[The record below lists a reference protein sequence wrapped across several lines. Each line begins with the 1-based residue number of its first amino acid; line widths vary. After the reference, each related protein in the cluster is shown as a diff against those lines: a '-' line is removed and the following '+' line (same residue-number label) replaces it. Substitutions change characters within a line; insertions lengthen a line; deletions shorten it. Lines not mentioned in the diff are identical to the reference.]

1 MKKSLKKYQK
11 EDKVKP
17 KLKSSVVKVPSNFER
32 LSSDNLLSY
41 SNVKNPQTY
50 KDEFFE
56 VLDPTGISNYPDLIQ
71 AFEEKRYS
79 DLPLEVLGSLPLV
92 GKFGKGVK
100 MLKSSRGVPYGYF
113 LPQVDNI
120 NEILQE
126 YPDGGTYKEMFPNIP
141 GVYIS
146 DKRKIRATTGKP
158 IKPTRDLVSGYYR
171 EDVIDS
177 LARTAIEN
185 GINPYRAIA
194 QGLAESN
201 LGYTDDNIGHSLY
214 GKGNSPYLNM
224 MEAIKEGDK
233 LAAKLGKTKEE
244 DVIQG
249 YNRYGKLTPNTEKSY
264 HGYKSKSF
272 YGVPIPKEGLDM
284 NVNPLYGKHVLDL
297 QKNVI
302 EKSPEVTQIVQKYQR
317 PNVKGSEIEELVNAR
332 WKTIPSK
339 FPKGGTFLT
348 AGGEYHRIYKNAEG
362 DIIVNHPKEDK
373 GKWDTINLTDK
384 ADAKTIAE
392 GVAAT
397 KKWHKENPTYL
408 QGGTI
413 NMKRSLKKYK
423 KGSQLPQHGTGAT
436 VGGAVGAGAGM
447 ALNLLVPGLGTVA
460 APLTGALGT
469 MIGETFDSKPD
480 YEVMQRNQEAAERI
494 KYGPKQENPYVD
506 NTQRNFNFPYG
517 GIIDQHMMN
526 PNAELEL
533 EETFQTPD
541 GTVGRVDGPSHD
553 NGGIEVN
560 LPEGTRIF
568 SDRLKHNGKTFAQLT
583 KPITTKIATLEKKLK
598 DNPQDLATANSVY
611 LLNQQLDH
619 YFDVQETNKSNEEMK
634 RTLKMAKG
642 GLIKR
647 ADGSYSK
654 RGLWDN
660 IRANKGSGKKPTK
673 EMLEQEKKIKAQEK
687 QMGGYIYAEGGINNP
702 GFRALPEEVQQKI
715 IANMAMGGYMYP
727 IGGSLMNDPMFAEGG
742 KLPKEVLMPR
752 LQAHMSPAEVD
763 EYLEEYGSGGYTVR
777 KTNERKGK
785 THVVI
790 GPDGTKKYFGDPKMG
805 EKGKSKYG
813 KEAFYARHAKNLKNN
828 PYFRAYARATWE
840 EGGVLTDL
848 NTTYI
853 PTEGEDYMEYAK
865 GGIHIKPENKG
876 KFTAWA
882 KSHGMGVQEA
892 ASHVMANKEDYS
904 PTIVKRANFAK
915 NAAGWKHYH
924 GGLIHYVNGG
934 PALGKIN
941 PRTGQPYS
949 RDEVSSYYNYSNML
963 PDPFG
968 MQYGGLDNQGKQ
980 LFGNYEDVS
989 QKNPLSSF
997 PLKEVNI
1004 DDVDLSGLGET
1015 TMPSTR
1021 NFSNVDDAT
1030 LFGEKTFGTKPT
1042 LSGINTKDNPP
1053 GGPKTTEGFFSK
1065 NIGTIGQISAGLGSA
1080 ALRAYNLS
1088 KVKAPGKMRSL
1099 DFSRSM
1105 YNPNLVD
1112 YSANINEANRTA
1124 LSAMD
1129 QAQRGFGS
1137 SAAAQAFK
1145 NKARLNQLE
1154 QTGKIYQAQENANTQ
1169 LLNEARTRNADLRMR
1184 EMVANQDIDRQNLE
1198 NQYNYDAW
1206 KAQQQN
1212 AIVQDLMGTAGDV
1225 FGGVQQFKNQTE
1237 MANILAKAREGSV
1250 NIDTLPEYL
1259 QQSYFNTLSASDKA
1273 AFNQRRV
1280 NRGLSPFAYG
1290 GMIKEFKN
1298 GGMYRSLRKM
1308 PTGGTI
1314 GNQYRQSLQQVINQP
1329 TIDKASLM
1337 DAEYAAAL
1345 EAGKNKY
1352 TSSVTKLDYKVLP
1365 KNEKRLYAA
1374 NMWKEIHGTAPTKKQ
1389 EEATIKAIEGKTTKS
1404 TKANEVK
1411 NALTSADYT
1420 SAINKVWTPANL
1432 TPKEQAYY
1440 QMQENLRRN
1449 QEITPLLD
1457 NQGNI
1462 RSEAIESQG
1471 SIIEDFITPE
1481 GIAKIAGY
1489 GLAGAGMGWMKKNL
1503 GKAGIDVAEE
1513 IAKGKLRKPTIYQ
1526 ELGEEG
1532 YKEAIEKADKNY
1544 YLRQGKANQA
1554 RKQNW
1559 EKNVKSEFLEESTS
1573 PEFQKKLTKRL
1584 SKQEDEMLQYE
1595 MQNYKLNKMEIP
1607 GFKDLKLK
1615 EMEKDLIKAKNAGNA
1630 QEWLKIKKEIEKYIK
1645 TIRKK

>member
-1 MKKSLKKYQK
+1 
-11 EDKVKP
+11 
-17 KLKSSVVKVPSNFER
+17 
-32 LSSDNLLSY
+32 
-41 SNVKNPQTY
+41 
-50 KDEFFE
+50 
-56 VLDPTGISNYPDLIQ
+56 
-71 AFEEKRYS
+71 
-79 DLPLEVLGSLPLV
+79 
-92 GKFGKGVK
+92 
-100 MLKSSRGVPYGYF
+100 
-113 LPQVDNI
+113 
-120 NEILQE
+120 
-126 YPDGGTYKEMFPNIP
+126 MFPNIP

-214 GKGNSPYLNM
+214 GKGNSPYLDM

-332 WKTIPSK
+332 WKTVPSK
-339 FPKGGTFLT
+339 
-348 AGGEYHRIYKNAEG
+348 
-362 DIIVNHPKEDK
+362 
-373 GKWDTINLTDK
+373 
-384 ADAKTIAE
+384 
-392 GVAAT
+392 
-397 KKWHKENPTYL
+397 KEN
-408 QGGTI
+408 GGLI
-413 NMKRSLKKYK
+413 NNNMKRSLKKYK

-436 VGGAVGAGAGM
+436 VGGAVGTGAAM
-447 ALNLLVPGLGTVA
+447 ALNLAVPGLGFAVA
-460 APLTGALGT
+460 PVAGALGS
-469 MIGETFDSKPD
+469 MVGGMFDSEPD
-480 YEVMQRNQEAAERI
+480 YSDMQKNQEVAERI

-949 RDEVSSYYNYSNML
+949 RDEVSSYYNYSDML

-989 QKNPLSSF
+989 QKNPTYNNLTIDPINQKSLKPNVNTNF
-997 PLKEVNI
+997 GLQPVNGNLNYTPVAEDITVPFVMDNPTFGFKDRTDLYKTQPPL
-1004 DDVDLSGLGET
+1004 T
-1015 TMPSTR
+1015 TMQPNNVPSVTAGQQLTPDQE
-1021 NFSNVDDAT
+1021 FKLSTSPAST
-1030 LFGEKTFGTKPT
+1030 KTSTT
-1042 LSGINTKDNPP
+1042 PP
-1053 GGPKTTEGFFSK
+1053 TEGFFSK

-1250 NIDTLPEYL
+1250 NVDTLPENI

-1273 AFNQRRV
+1273 AFNQRRIAQ
-1280 NRGLSPFAYG
+1280 SKTPFAYG
-1290 GMIKEFKN
+1290 GMIRSFRQFPA
-1298 GGMYRSLRKM
+1298 MYEMNDEYANNYKS
-1308 PTGGTI
+1308 GGTI
-1314 GNQYRQSLQQVINQP
+1314 HIKPEN
-1329 TIDKASLM
+1329 K
-1337 DAEYAAAL
+1337 
-1345 EAGKNKY
+1345 GKF
-1352 TSSVTKLDYKVLP
+1352 
-1365 KNEKRLYAA
+1365 
-1374 NMWKEIHGTAPTKKQ
+1374 TATKKR
-1389 EEATIKAIEGKTTKS
+1389 TGKS
-1404 TKANEVK
+1404 TEELTHSK
-1411 NALTSADYT
+1411 NPLTRKR
-1420 SAINKVWTPANL
+1420 AIFAQN
-1432 TPKEQAYY
+1432 
-1440 QMQENLRRN
+1440 
-1449 QEITPLLD
+1449 
-1457 NQGNI
+1457 
-1462 RSEAIESQG
+1462 
-1471 SIIEDFITPE
+1471 
-1481 GIAKIAGY
+1481 AKK
-1489 GLAGAGMGWMKKNL
+1489 WKK
-1503 GKAGIDVAEE
+1503 G
-1513 IAKGKLRKPTIYQ
+1513 
-1526 ELGEEG
+1526 
-1532 YKEAIEKADKNY
+1532 
-1544 YLRQGKANQA
+1544 
-1554 RKQNW
+1554 
-1559 EKNVKSEFLEESTS
+1559 
-1573 PEFQKKLTKRL
+1573 
-1584 SKQEDEMLQYE
+1584 
-1595 MQNYKLNKMEIP
+1595 
-1607 GFKDLKLK
+1607 
-1615 EMEKDLIKAKNAGNA
+1615 
-1630 QEWLKIKKEIEKYIK
+1630 
-1645 TIRKK
+1645 

>member
-1 MKKSLKKYQK
+1 
-11 EDKVKP
+11 
-17 KLKSSVVKVPSNFER
+17 
-32 LSSDNLLSY
+32 
-41 SNVKNPQTY
+41 
-50 KDEFFE
+50 
-56 VLDPTGISNYPDLIQ
+56 
-71 AFEEKRYS
+71 
-79 DLPLEVLGSLPLV
+79 
-92 GKFGKGVK
+92 
-100 MLKSSRGVPYGYF
+100 
-113 LPQVDNI
+113 
-120 NEILQE
+120 
-126 YPDGGTYKEMFPNIP
+126 
-141 GVYIS
+141 
-146 DKRKIRATTGKP
+146 
-158 IKPTRDLVSGYYR
+158 
-171 EDVIDS
+171 
-177 LARTAIEN
+177 
-185 GINPYRAIA
+185 
-194 QGLAESN
+194 
-201 LGYTDDNIGHSLY
+201 
-214 GKGNSPYLNM
+214 
-224 MEAIKEGDK
+224 
-233 LAAKLGKTKEE
+233 
-244 DVIQG
+244 
-249 YNRYGKLTPNTEKSY
+249 
-264 HGYKSKSF
+264 
-272 YGVPIPKEGLDM
+272 
-284 NVNPLYGKHVLDL
+284 
-297 QKNVI
+297 
-302 EKSPEVTQIVQKYQR
+302 
-317 PNVKGSEIEELVNAR
+317 
-332 WKTIPSK
+332 
-339 FPKGGTFLT
+339 
-348 AGGEYHRIYKNAEG
+348 
-362 DIIVNHPKEDK
+362 
-373 GKWDTINLTDK
+373 
-384 ADAKTIAE
+384 
-392 GVAAT
+392 
-397 KKWHKENPTYL
+397 
-408 QGGTI
+408 
-413 NMKRSLKKYK
+413 
-423 KGSQLPQHGTGAT
+423 
-436 VGGAVGAGAGM
+436 
-447 ALNLLVPGLGTVA
+447 
-460 APLTGALGT
+460 
-469 MIGETFDSKPD
+469 
-480 YEVMQRNQEAAERI
+480 
-494 KYGPKQENPYVD
+494 
-506 NTQRNFNFPYG
+506 
-517 GIIDQHMMN
+517 
-526 PNAELEL
+526 
-533 EETFQTPD
+533 
-541 GTVGRVDGPSHD
+541 
-553 NGGIEVN
+553 
-560 LPEGTRIF
+560 
-568 SDRLKHNGKTFAQLT
+568 
-583 KPITTKIATLEKKLK
+583 
-598 DNPQDLATANSVY
+598 
-611 LLNQQLDH
+611 
-619 YFDVQETNKSNEEMK
+619 
-634 RTLKMAKG
+634 
-642 GLIKR
+642 
-647 ADGSYSK
+647 
-654 RGLWDN
+654 
-660 IRANKGSGKKPTK
+660 
-673 EMLEQEKKIKAQEK
+673 
-687 QMGGYIYAEGGINNP
+687 
-702 GFRALPEEVQQKI
+702 
-715 IANMAMGGYMYP
+715 
-727 IGGSLMNDPMFAEGG
+727 
-742 KLPKEVLMPR
+742 
-752 LQAHMSPAEVD
+752 
-763 EYLEEYGSGGYTVR
+763 
-777 KTNERKGK
+777 
-785 THVVI
+785 
-790 GPDGTKKYFGDPKMG
+790 
-805 EKGKSKYG
+805 
-813 KEAFYARHAKNLKNN
+813 
-828 PYFRAYARATWE
+828 
-840 EGGVLTDL
+840 
-848 NTTYI
+848 
-853 PTEGEDYMEYAK
+853 
-865 GGIHIKPENKG
+865 
-876 KFTAWA
+876 
-882 KSHGMGVQEA
+882 
-892 ASHVMANKEDYS
+892 
-904 PTIVKRANFAK
+904 
-915 NAAGWKHYH
+915 
-924 GGLIHYVNGG
+924 
-934 PALGKIN
+934 
-941 PRTGQPYS
+941 
-949 RDEVSSYYNYSNML
+949 
-963 PDPFG
+963 
-968 MQYGGLDNQGKQ
+968 
-980 LFGNYEDVS
+980 
-989 QKNPLSSF
+989 
-997 PLKEVNI
+997 
-1004 DDVDLSGLGET
+1004 
-1015 TMPSTR
+1015 
-1021 NFSNVDDAT
+1021 
-1030 LFGEKTFGTKPT
+1030 
-1042 LSGINTKDNPP
+1042 
-1053 GGPKTTEGFFSK
+1053 
-1065 NIGTIGQISAGLGSA
+1065 
-1080 ALRAYNLS
+1080 
-1088 KVKAPGKMRSL
+1088 
-1099 DFSRSM
+1099 M

-1154 QTGKIYQAQENANTQ
+1154 QIGKIYQAQENANTQ

-1250 NIDTLPEYL
+1250 NVDTLPENI

-1352 TSSVTKLDYKVLP
+1352 TSSVTGLDYKVLP

-1481 GIAKIAGY
+1481 GIAKIAGAA
-1489 GLAGAGMGWMKKNL
+1489 LAGAGMGWMKKNL